1 MTAGSR
7 MIQPM
12 CHLLLCNRNV
22 VRALMTTFPIE
33 QIIYYFNCLDN
44 IANKVRAFLIVYVFK
59 PLKAFLSV
67 YEKVL
72 I

>member
-1 MTAGSR
+1 
-7 MIQPM
+7 M

-59 PLKAFLSV
+59 PLKAFYLFMKKS
-67 YEKVL
+67 
-72 I
+72 